1 MAKSGALT
9 SEVLDEFRSTFDASP
24 KNQLCQ
30 NVVTKQDPLEA
41 CLRRKVLETTN
52 HVYTHKTEEVKPVT
66 NQKSSG
72 RCWIFACLNAMRIPF
87 IKAKNLDDFEFS
99 QNYLFFWDKIERS
112 NYFLNTIA
120 DSYRR
125 SPKEDVGGRLVDFL
139 LFSSDQPISDGG
151 QWDMVVNLVEKHGL
165 MPKKCFPEAYSCESS
180 GRMNAILRSKL
191 REFARDIHLHID
203 SVGPDDDASVKALIK
218 EQMKT
223 IFRIV
228 SICLGIPPKSFTWE
242 YTDKSKK
249 YQKVSNVT
257 PQEFYN
263 EHVKPVF
270 DAAEKVC
277 LVTDPRPSNPT
288 GKPYTVDC
296 LGNVVDGRPTVYNN
310 QPVETLVEIAA
321 KSIKAGEPV
330 WFGCQVGKHMA
341 SKQGILDLEA
351 HDYQLVFDTQVNLN
365 MTKAQ
370 RLIYGLSCM
379 NHAMV
384 LTGVS
389 IVDEKGEAVTNGE
402 SAGGDNSCGEESA
415 AGEVVP
421 PIGGKVTKWRIENS
435 WGEERNEKG
444 YLTMT
449 NDWFHEFVF
458 EIVVDKKF
466 CSQEVLDVFKQE
478 PVVLP
483 AWDPMGALAK

>member
-9 SEVLDEFRSTFDASP
+9 SEVLDEFRSAFDKNP
-24 KNQLCQ
+24 KNQFSQ
-30 NVVTKQDPLEA
+30 NVVTKHDPLEA
-41 CLRRKVLETTN
+41 CLRRKTLETTN

-87 IKAKNLDDFEFS
+87 IKNKSLDDFEFS
-99 QNYLFFWDKIERS
+99 QNYLFFWDKVERS
-112 NYFLNTIA
+112 NYFLHTIA

-139 LFSSDQPISDGG
+139 LTSAGQPISDGG

-165 MPKKCFPEAYSCESS
+165 MPKKCFPEAFSCESS

-191 REFARDIHLHID
+191 REFALDIHSHID
-203 SVGPDDDASVKALIK
+203 RVGADDDASVKALIK

-223 IFRIV
+223 VFRIV
-228 SICLGIPPKSFTWE
+228 SICLGMPPKSFTWE

-249 YQKVSNVT
+249 YNKVANIT
-257 PQEFYN
+257 PQDFYH

-270 DAAEKVC
+270 NLSEKVC

-288 GKPYTVDC
+288 GKTYTVDC
-296 LGNVVDGRPTVYNN
+296 LGNVVDGKPTVYNN
-310 QPVETLVEIAA
+310 QPVETLIELAA

-330 WFGCQVGKHMA
+330 WFGCEVGKHMA

-351 HDYQLVFDTQVNLN
+351 HDYQLVFDTKVNLN

-370 RLIYGLSCM
+370 RLIYGESCM

-389 IVDEKGEAVTNGE
+389 IVNDDGEAVTNGDCGANGGGGGGGSDE
-402 SAGGDNSCGEESA
+402 SAPLGGQ
-415 AGEVVP
+415 
-421 PIGGKVTKWRIENS
+421 VTKWRIENS
-435 WGEERNEKG
+435 WGEDRNEKG

-466 CSQEVLDVFKQE
+466 CSQQVLDVYKQE
-478 PVVLP
+478 PIVLP
-483 AWDPMGALAK
+483 AWDPMGALARN